1 MAKKSLTIFELTD
14 LQNPQEGDQFPVARP
29 GIEDDNKLTIGKL
42 IRFNPTTKILTLL
55 NRYSFDVSSLMRY
68 MLTVEAS
75 GEGSVEV
82 IDPSEDNTY
91 TYNEEKTIKATPND
105 GYTFVKWM
113 DGEEEYGS
121 TDPQITI
128 NMIDNH
134 HFVGYFEEVT
144 SHIISFDIEEGD
156 SHGSAKIQILKDG
169 AWETIEDSSTEIE
182 DGGHYRI
189 NISPFEGYTY
199 TEQGGYES
207 NTEVIATEDK
217 EYKITFTI
225 KSYDVTAGVVGN
237 KGGSVALTDT
247 ENNPI
252 SGKVNHFTEV
262 LFKAFAS
269 EDYQFTGWFSNS
281 QGTPPAV
288 DNRTTFPKEIDN
300 PISLYAKFE
309 RTGASD
315 YYVGYFNNIGKT
327 AFEAKSVNDLI
338 QNENCGR
345 GYIESANTKE
355 TYGKGTS
362 RPSMNNDFIIYVL
375 TKTGYNAR
383 LLAST
388 GFGDELEDFTDTIS
402 TNHNFNGVSALPI
415 DNTAY
420 SILWYRFT
428 SFDTVSQKIEIVL
441 NPNSNN

>member
-1 MAKKSLTIFELTD
+1 MANKSKTILELTE
-14 LQNPQEGDQFPVARP
+14 LPNPQENDEFPVARP
-29 GIEDDNKLTIGKL
+29 NSLGNDKLTIGKL
-42 IRFNPTTKILTLL
+42 IRFNPNTKVLTLL

-68 MLTVEAS
+68 MLAVEAS

-91 TYNEEKTIKATPND
+91 PYNEEKTIKATPND
-105 GYTFVKWM
+105 GYTLVKWM
-113 DGEEEYGS
+113 DGEEEYES
-121 TDPQITI
+121 TELQITI
-128 NMIDNH
+128 NMTDNH
-134 HFVGYFEEVT
+134 HLTAYFEEVT

-156 SHGSAKIQILKDG
+156 SHGSATIQILKDG
-169 AWETIEDSSTEIE
+169 GWEGIEDSSTEVD

-189 NISPFEGYTY
+189 NISPLEGYTY

-247 ENNPI
+247 KNKPI
-252 SGKVNHFTEV
+252 SGKVEHFTSV

-269 EDYQFTGWFSNS
+269 ENYQFSGWFSNS

-288 DNRTTFPKEIDN
+288 SNQTSYQKEIDN

-309 RTGASD
+309 RTGAFD

-338 QNENCGR
+338 KNMNCVS

-355 TYGKGTS
+355 TYGNGTS

-375 TKTGYNAR
+375 TKTGYKAR

-402 TNHNFNGVSALPI
+402 TYHDFNDVSALPI
-415 DNTAY
+415 NNTEY
-420 SILWYRFT
+420 SILWYRMT
-428 SFDTVSQKIEIVL
+428 TFDTVSQRIAVVL